1 MSERVILLHGLWLRG
16 VAMGHFAHVLKD
28 AGFDAQTF
36 DYASVH
42 GGIDS
47 TIERLHERLGALD
60 DRVHLVGHSL
70 GGVLAVAAAQRD
82 PQRIRG
88 RIVCLG
94 SPLLGSATARRL
106 RHFPGGS
113 LLLGGSAE
121 LLQQGLTRWDGQQQ
135 VGVIAGRLPIGFG
148 MLLGGLHG
156 QHDGTVAVAET
167 RLPGIADHR
176 VIAAAHTGLPFSDE
190 AARLATA
197 FLKNGCFDG

>member
-1 MSERVILLHGLWLRG
+1 MSERVLLLHGLWLRG
-16 VAMGHFAHVLKD
+16 VAMGHFAHELKA
-28 AGFDAQTF
+28 AGFDASTF

-47 TIERLHERLGALD
+47 TIERLRERIFALGE
-60 DRVHLVGHSL
+60 RTHLVGHSL
-70 GGVLAVAAAQRD
+70 GGLLAVAAAQRD
-82 PQRIRG
+82 PQLTGG

-106 RHFPGGS
+106 GHFPGGT

-121 LLQQGLTRWDGQQQ
+121 LLQRGLQRWDGPQQ
-135 VGVIAGRLPIGFG
+135 VGVVAGRLPFGFG

-156 QHDGTVAVAET
+156 RHDGTVAVAET
-167 RLPGIADHR
+167 QLPGIADHR

-190 AARLATA
+190 AARLTIA
-197 FLKNGCFDG
+197 FLRNARFDG